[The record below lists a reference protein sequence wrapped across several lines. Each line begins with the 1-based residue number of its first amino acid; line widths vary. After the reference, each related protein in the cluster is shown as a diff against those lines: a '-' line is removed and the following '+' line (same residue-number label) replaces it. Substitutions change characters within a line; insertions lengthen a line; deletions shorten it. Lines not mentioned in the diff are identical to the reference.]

1 MKVNDWLQTLV
12 RLAYPPR
19 CLLCG
24 RPGAGNQDLCP
35 GCRVELPYNR
45 HACATCARPLPDKV
59 APGGLCGTC
68 LQHPPPIRSA
78 YAALVYTWTVP
89 HLVRQLK
96 FHAGF
101 AAGRLLAELVGDF
114 LEQQGV
120 DRPQL
125 LVPVPLHPRR
135 LRERGFNQA
144 MELARL
150 LGQRFALPV
159 NPRVCRRVRYTP
171 PQTGLP
177 RKERL
182 SNLKGAFVV
191 EPLQGI
197 RHLALIDDVVTTGTT
212 LNSLAQVFLAS
223 GVERVDFWAVARAG
237 DPATA
242 TSDG

>member
-24 RPGAGNQDLCP
+24 RAGVGNQDLCP
-35 GCRVELPYNR
+35 GCRLELPFNR
-45 HACATCARPLPDKV
+45 HACATCALPLPDKV
-59 APGGLCGTC
+59 PPGGLCGAC
-68 LQHPPPIRSA
+68 LKYPPPIRSA

-89 HLVRQLK
+89 HLVQQLK

-101 AAGRLLAELVGDF
+101 AAGRLLADLVGDF

-120 DRPQL
+120 DLPQL
-125 LVPVPLHPRR
+125 LVPVPLHPQR
-135 LRERGFNQA
+135 LGERGFNQA

-150 LGQRFALPV
+150 LGRRFALPV
-159 NPRVCRRVRYTP
+159 NPRLCHRVRHTP
-171 PQTGLP
+171 PQTGLA

-182 SNLKGAFVV
+182 RNLKGAFAVQSV
-191 EPLQGI
+191 QGI

-212 LNSLAQVFLAS
+212 LNTLAQAFLAS

-237 DPATA
+237 EPAT
-242 TSDG
+242 TSAG